1 MLVCIA
7 KRSARF
13 EAAAGDLALG
23 SLDFVNGIYSYGGSS
38 LTAADVIDQT
48 GWIGSGGL
56 EIPAS
61 QPAAAKL
68 LGDFATQVLTCQWTI
83 VAEVEITEEFSGTAA
98 YILTAQ
104 ASDPTYFIQLDYDFA
119 EWELSD
125 EDNSNSRFTF
135 DDANAISTGIHKVAV
150 TRTDAGLSM
159 SVAGNAVVNDN
170 SSSLILPS
178 PGHAMINPY
187 LGGGP
192 TGTGHTINIRSISI
206 YDPVNDSIL
215 PTLSS

>member
-1 MLVCIA
+1 MLICIA
-7 KRSARF
+7 KRSARI
-13 EAAAGDLALG
+13 AVSAGDLALG

-48 GWIGSGGL
+48 GWIGAGGL

-68 LGDFATQVLTCQWTI
+68 LGDFATQVLTCQWTV

-104 ASDPTYFIQLDYDFA
+104 ASDPTYFVQIDYDFA

-125 EDNSNSRFTF
+125 EDNSDSRFTF
-135 DDANAISTGIHKVAV
+135 DDTNGISVGIHKIAA
-150 TRTDAGLSM
+150 TRIDGGLSF
-159 SVAGNAVVNDN
+159 SVDGAAVVNDI
-170 SSSLILPS
+170 SSSLVLPS

-187 LGGGP
+187 LGGGA

-206 YDPVNDSIL
+206 FDPVADAIL